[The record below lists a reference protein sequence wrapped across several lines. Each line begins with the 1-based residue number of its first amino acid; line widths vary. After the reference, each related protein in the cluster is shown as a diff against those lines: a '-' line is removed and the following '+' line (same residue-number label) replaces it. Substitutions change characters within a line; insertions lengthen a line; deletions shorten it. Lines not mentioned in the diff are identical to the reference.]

1 MRVMIGFWGWGRVWI
16 RISII
21 VRGRVRVGVILI
33 FAFVIGAI
41 VAVLSK
47 CCTFSVVPVLTFS
60 GIGNAFQIT

>member
-1 MRVMIGFWGWGRVWI
+1 MIGFGGRGRVWI

-41 VAVLSK
+41 VAVAN
-47 CCTFSVVPVLTFS
+47 VVHSLLYLY
-60 GIGNAFQIT
+60 